1 MDGGDSMTALEAVS
15 IDRILAPGQHSGRQV
30 EDLGPREIAR
40 VMVAIQ
46 GMRRDKIEDL
56 KSLVIS
62 AADAVKN
69 ATEIRA
75 MEFLRCEGPQQQ
87 RDQASRLAAAQ
98 AVFQAEALKAEMEAC
113 REYLKLLKDDWDTCR
128 SINSNMRAE
137 KNAIEGYG
145 T

>member
-1 MDGGDSMTALEAVS
+1 MTALEAVS
-15 IDRILAPGQHSGRQV
+15 IERILSPTQRASGRQA
-30 EDLGPREIAR
+30 EDLTPQEMAR

-46 GMRRDKIEDL
+46 RMRRDKIEEL
-56 KSLVIS
+56 RSLAVS

-98 AVFQAEALKAEMEAC
+98 AVFQAEALKAEMDAC
-113 REYLKLLKDDWDTCR
+113 RESLKLLKDDWDTLR
-128 SINSNMRAE
+128 SIGATQRAE
-137 KNAIEGYG
+137 RNALEGIG
-145 T
+145 S